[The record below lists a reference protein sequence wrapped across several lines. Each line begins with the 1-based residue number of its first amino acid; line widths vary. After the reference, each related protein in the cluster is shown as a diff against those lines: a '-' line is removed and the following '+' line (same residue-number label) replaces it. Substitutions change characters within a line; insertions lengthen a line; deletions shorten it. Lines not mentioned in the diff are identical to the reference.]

1 MSANLCNRYAGL
13 AARVYDLDK
22 PIGRSFGDVEFYT
35 RRLEICDGPVLEPAV
50 GSGRVLVPL
59 LEAGFDVTGF
69 DASAAMLDLCRA
81 ACEARGLRAELSVAR
96 FDDFSYATPFGAVV
110 LPAGSFQLI
119 ATAQEGLAALKRFHD
134 HLQPGGRLILDLD
147 PVSAVLA
154 PPGPTRRWTDANGDL
169 LTLAEERIDSDLLNQ
184 TVVSHLRYD
193 LWTDGRLSASE
204 LELFALRWWSVE
216 EMRLALGAAGFVDV
230 IVSGGYEHGRLP
242 RREDDVITFEA
253 RRPS

>member
-1 MSANLCNRYAGL
+1 MNANLCNRYAGL

-96 FDDFSYATPFGAVV
+96 FDDFFYATPFGAVV

-119 ATAQEGLAALKRFHD
+119 ANGPGRSGRAQAL
-134 HLQPGGRLILDLD
+134 P
-147 PVSAVLA
+147 
-154 PPGPTRRWTDANGDL
+154 
-169 LTLAEERIDSDLLNQ
+169 
-184 TVVSHLRYD
+184 
-193 LWTDGRLSASE
+193 
-204 LELFALRWWSVE
+204 
-216 EMRLALGAAGFVDV
+216 
-230 IVSGGYEHGRLP
+230 
-242 RREDDVITFEA
+242 
-253 RRPS
+253 